1 MRIIA
6 RQVALAVAALLLLVP
21 PPAGAATQESKSI
34 VAHANGSGTLKV
46 GDEKFQITSVV
57 IKLFEDGKAEI
68 NLISDLTIF
77 VSGTWTR
84 DESAPNAIKLK
95 INAGATGGGIDAAGD
110 LFLRD
115 ATSAGEPRTID
126 RVSLSGTSKT
136 THRNISLSFKAA

>member
-1 MRIIA
+1 MRVIA

-21 PPAGAATQESKSI
+21 PPARAVMQETKSI
-34 VAHANGSGTLKV
+34 VAHANGSGTLKL
-46 GDEKFQITSVV
+46 GDEELKVTSVV

-77 VSGTWTR
+77 VSGTWSR
-84 DESAPNAIKLK
+84 DEKTPNVIKLK

-115 ATSAGEPRTID
+115 ATPADERRTID
-126 RVSLSGTSKT
+126 RVSLAGTSTT
-136 THRNISLSFKAA
+136 THRSISLRFKAA